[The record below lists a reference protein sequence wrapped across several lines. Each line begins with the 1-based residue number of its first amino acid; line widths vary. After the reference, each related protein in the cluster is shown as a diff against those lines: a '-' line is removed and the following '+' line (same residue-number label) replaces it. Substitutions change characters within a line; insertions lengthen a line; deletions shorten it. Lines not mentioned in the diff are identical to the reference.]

1 MNKIKY
7 FRIMQGLQLKDL
19 VIATG
24 LSMGHL
30 SHLEN
35 GNRQPSKETMEL
47 IADALGKTVQEVFYS
62 EFTVEEAE
70 ALAAKGYAVQ
80 CNDGTIS
87 EIIEEG
93 GKSANIL

>member
-35 GNRQPSKETMEL
+35 GNRQPSKETME
-47 IADALGKTVQEVFYS
+47 AVAEALNKTVPEVFYS
-62 EFTVEEAE
+62 DFTVEEAK
-70 ALAAKGYAVQ
+70 ALAAKGYAVH
-80 CNDGTIS
+80 CNDGVVS
-87 EIIEEG
+87 EIVEEG
-93 GKSANIL
+93 GNSANSL